1 MAFKDIT
8 EVISN
13 IVVIIGLPLAVIQYF
28 NESIKERKD
37 RQYEIYSS
45 MDEKFVEWEKL
56 CLEYPDLDI
65 HDVKDSIQ
73 PALTEKQKKQ
83 EVILFTILFSIFER
97 AYMLYSDEST
107 QLKKS
112 QWTGWDQY
120 IQDYCKRQNFRKAWN
135 VSGSTFAMEFQSYM
149 EDKMKQTAK

>member
-1 MAFKDIT
+1 MTFKEIAET
-8 EVISN
+8 VSHVIV
-13 IVVIIGLPLAVIQYF
+13 IVGLPLAIIQYWK
-28 NESIKERKD
+28 ESSKERMD
-37 RQYEIYSS
+37 RRYEIYSS

-56 CLEYPDLDI
+56 CLEYPELDI
-65 HDVKDSIQ
+65 HDVKDSV
-73 PALTEKQKKQ
+73 PVVLNEKQKKQ

-120 IQDYCKRQNFRKAWN
+120 MQDYCKRENFRQAWKI
-135 VSGSTFAMEFQSYM
+135 SGTTFAMEFQSYM
-149 EDKMKQTAK
+149 ETKIKEIGK